1 MIGEVSHTY
10 VWVED
15 YDRALAFYTDK
26 LGFEVREDATLG
38 GRRWVTVGR
47 PHQPALRLVLRLIGP
62 PLDDAAAA
70 HVRELLGS
78 GSLIGGGLV
87 TDDCRAAFA
96 ELCGRGVRFLV
107 EPAERPYGIEAV
119 FLDDSGNAWGLV
131 QPR

>member
-1 MIGEVSHTY
+1 MIGGVSHTY

-15 YDRALAFYTDK
+15 YDRALAFYTGK

-38 GRRWVTVGR
+38 GRRWVTVGH
-47 PHQPALRLVLRLIGP
+47 PDQPALRLVLRLVGP
-62 PLDDAAAA
+62 PLDDTAAAQ
-70 HVRELLGS
+70 VRELLGS

-96 ELCGRGVRFLV
+96 ELSGRGVRFLV

-131 QPR
+131 EPR